1 MKTSRLPTYFLSH
14 GGGPWPYMTGG
25 FRSNFDKLEQS
36 LIEMRAELQDLPK
49 AVLVVSGH
57 WEERGFAVSSG
68 SNPGMVYDY
77 NGFPDYLYQIKYGA
91 PGSPELARHVQDL
104 LHSAG
109 IDARPDPTRGFDHGT
124 FSLMK
129 PLYPNED
136 IPVVQLSL
144 DAGYDPALH
153 LKVGRALAPLREEG
167 VLIIGS
173 GLSYHN
179 LSAIQGTAGH
189 GPSRQFDAWLQET
202 LIRSPSETRTERLV
216 EWEKAPAARAA
227 HPREDHLI
235 PLMVAVGAAEDE
247 PGAVTYHQKDF
258 AGGLTASSFRF
269 GDVPSA
275 PQSKGD
281 AQ

>member
-1 MKTSRLPTYFLSH
+1 M
-14 GGGPWPYMTGG
+14 
-25 FRSNFDKLEQS
+25 
-36 LIEMRAELQDLPK
+36 
-49 AVLVVSGH
+49 
-57 WEERGFAVSSG
+57 
-68 SNPGMVYDY
+68 
-77 NGFPDYLYQIKYGA
+77 
-91 PGSPELARHVQDL
+91 QDL
-104 LHSAG
+104 LHSRLS

-202 LIRSPSETRTERLV
+202 LIRSPSEMRTERLV

-258 AGGLTASSFRF
+258 VWRPDRIELPVRRCPLCPSIKRRCVMTSATFKPIVYLKENCPFCLKVRLFLLESGLASDVETRDFVPDSEQEAKIRAELQPHLDKVSF
-269 GDVPSA
+269 PSA
-275 PQSKGD
+275 QLEPGRYVTESDDIVAFFAAKAGRD
-281 AQ
+281 PA